1 MTNNQ
6 MYIQRQV
13 RVSPRVQ
20 SYTVSLFDYVIKTVS
35 LSQRQVLAPAP
46 VIQNI
51 ESRLHTCNAHHQP
64 SVRPANI
71 AYLQGEENQPHT
83 SRTES

>member
-1 MTNNQ
+1 MYEERQTLYIYMTNNH
-6 MYIQRQV
+6 MYILRQV
-13 RVSPRVQ
+13 FAS
-20 SYTVSLFDYVIKTVS
+20 
-35 LSQRQVLAPAP
+35 AP

-51 ESRLHTCNAHHQP
+51 KFRLHTCDAQHQP

>member
-1 MTNNQ
+1 MTNNH
-6 MYIQRQV
+6 MY
-13 RVSPRVQ
+13 
-20 SYTVSLFDYVIKTVS
+20 L
-35 LSQRQVLAPAP
+35 QRQVLAPAP

-51 ESRLHTCNAHHQP
+51 KSRLHTCNTHHQP

-71 AYLQGEENQPHT
+71 AYSQGEENQPNT